1 MTQLYEIK
9 VSLSPNQKKNL
20 SRAYHK
26 RETIVLRLT
35 KDSLTGNDTLYV
47 SSNIVKRLD
56 KSRKLS
62 KGMDIKLSKS
72 NIRKQI
78 GGSLLSTIL
87 SVGRTLAPTIGKT
100 LRLASL
106 AGLASEGA
114 SKIVKKISGRGQTGG
129 FMLPYENIP
138 RILPYTR
145 MLTNKQAKDIYTAM
159 QTGSGVHIT
168 PTKEQRGV
176 FLGTLLASIA
186 TPLVF
191 DALKGITGEGAPH
204 LGNPKPRPTK
214 TRGKGAPQLGMPKHK
229 APRSTPTPKP
239 KNQNGG
245 LAYPLMSPPFF
256 GNWPD
261 QTIGMGIKKK
271 APEKKLR
278 KKAKVYF

>member
-1 MTQLYEIK
+1 M
-9 VSLSPNQKKNL
+9 
-20 SRAYHK
+20 
-26 RETIVLRLT
+26 
-35 KDSLTGNDTLYV
+35 
-47 SSNIVKRLD
+47 
-56 KSRKLS
+56 
-62 KGMDIKLSKS
+62 
-72 NIRKQI
+72 
-78 GGSLLSTIL
+78 
-87 SVGRTLAPTIGKT
+87 GRTLAPTIGKK
-100 LRLASL
+100 LGLASL

-114 SKIVKKISGRGQTGG
+114 SQIVKKISGRGQTGG

-145 MLTNKQAKDIYTAM
+145 MLTNKQAKDIYTTM

-168 PTKEQRGV
+168 LTKEQRAG

-186 TPLVF
+186 APLVF
-191 DALKGITGEGAPH
+191 DALKDTTGEGAPH

-271 APEKKLR
+271 LPKKSSEKRQRSTFRQRQSLQKSTSSEHSSL
-278 KKAKVYF
+278 KKTHNFIRTSL